1 MYQIGDLILYGNTGV
16 CRVSDIFV
24 RKSSCSDEG
33 QLCYTLSPL
42 YQDCMISTPVDSTK
56 VFMRPIIS
64 RKEAEELIDS
74 IPSIRASAYHNRVLR
89 QLAEHYEEA
98 IKSHDCQ
105 DLVRLTTSLYD
116 KKREVASEKKKFGA
130 VDERFMKRAEDLL
143 FGELGAA
150 LGIPRDKVPDYISS
164 RIEKNGSEHSVS

>member
-24 RKSSCSDEG
+24 RRSSCTDGG

-64 RKEAEELIDS
+64 REEAEALIDS
-74 IPSIRASAYHNRVLR
+74 IPSIRVSAYHNRVLR

-98 IKSHDCQ
+98 LRSHNCS
-105 DLVRLTTSLYD
+105 DLIRLTMSLYD
-116 KKREVASEKKKFGA
+116 KRREVANEKKKFGA

-150 LGIPRDKVPDYISS
+150 LGIPRDEVPDYISS
-164 RIEKNGSEHSVS
+164 RIDSCRRGSSAS